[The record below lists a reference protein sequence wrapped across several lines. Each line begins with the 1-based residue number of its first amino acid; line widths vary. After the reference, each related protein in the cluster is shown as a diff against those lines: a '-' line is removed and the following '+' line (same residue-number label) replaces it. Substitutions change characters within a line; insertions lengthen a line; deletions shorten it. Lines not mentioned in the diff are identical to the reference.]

1 MASLEQLIQ
10 KSREGDQEAFCE
22 IVDLFKAYV
31 FAIILH
37 YTRDHEEAENIA
49 QEVFLQIY
57 RSLPQYRCQ
66 NFKAWVGR
74 IAVTKAIDQYR
85 TNLRFKREKAFPTEE
100 ILSLASCNTR
110 DDPETIFLQGE
121 QKRRIEEIC
130 ATLPKVYSR
139 TIRKYYLEEKS
150 YQEIAAEEG
159 ISIKSVESRLYRG
172 RKLFRQKWGRVEK

>member
-1 MASLEQLIQ
+1 MASIEQLVQ
-10 KSREGDQEAFCE
+10 KACAGDQEAFCE
-22 IVDLFKAYV
+22 IVDLYKAYV

-37 YTRDHEEAENIA
+37 FIQDREEAENIA

-85 TNLRFKREKAFPTEE
+85 ANLRFKREKAFPTEE
-100 ILSLASCNTR
+100 ILNLVPGNTR
-110 DDPETIFLQGE
+110 DDPETIFLQYE
-121 QKRRIEEIC
+121 QKRRIEETC

-159 ISIKSVESRLYRG
+159 ITIKSVESRLYRG